1 MSEDPGSFCLSHCH
15 QHQFCFHRSLH
26 FSCDLHYLSCAC
38 TVSAAQLFCLDAFSI
53 NNGSSCCVRKST
65 CCYSFSPQQLLL
77 SQRRSFDLFRST
89 LCRTGRRRWRHYKLL
104 NKLPPLLGWL
114 LIKASV
120 RIRHHLV
127 QSVVGTEHRSQ
138 ISNDRLL
145 VTLSYQLSKTSKER
159 KSLVFNSCLFA
170 SHFSLSS
177 ELLLIFGLIAS
188 LHKDPWPL
196 KPISINEFSL
206 SIHNVTIPLSGV
218 SRPIRP
224 HILSSPVLLPL
235 VPLP

>member
-89 LCRTGRRRWRHYKLL
+89 LCCTGRRRWRHYKLL
-104 NKLPPLLGWL
+104 NKLPPLLRWL
-114 LIKASV
+114 LINASV
-120 RIRHHLV
+120 RIRHHFV

-159 KSLVFNSCLFA
+159 KSLVLNSCLFA

-196 KPISINEFSL
+196 KPISIYEFSL
-206 SIHNVTIPLSGV
+206 SIHNVTIPLS
-218 SRPIRP
+218 
-224 HILSSPVLLPL
+224 
-235 VPLP
+235 